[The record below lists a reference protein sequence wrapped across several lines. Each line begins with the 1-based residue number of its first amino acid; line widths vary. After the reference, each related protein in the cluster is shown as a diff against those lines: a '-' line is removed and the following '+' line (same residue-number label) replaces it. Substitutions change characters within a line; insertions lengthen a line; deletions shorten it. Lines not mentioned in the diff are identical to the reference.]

1 MLHVFRFPPLPPV
14 AVAAAGFVD
23 VACLAA
29 ALALLDEELED
40 LDEVED
46 GFGVG
51 VGVGVGLGGGGG
63 GGGGAGAP
71 PRFHSP

>member
-14 AVAAAGFVD
+14 AAAPAGFVD

-29 ALALLDEELED
+29 ALALLDEDLED

-46 GFGVG
+46 GVGVG
-51 VGVGVGLGGGGG
+51 VGVGVGLGGGAGL
-63 GGGGAGAP
+63 GAGAP